1 MSNHSQT
8 VPDWTAR
15 QVVLATLIVIFVG
28 IGFWLLYRYHIVI
41 LVLFAAIILGNAIRP
56 MVDWF
61 VRRGYRRGFSLAF
74 TYLILLG
81 CFVAILL
88 ITVPMLFK
96 QTIDLYLSLPEIY
109 IGLRTVLMNSP
120 SLLIQNIGLNLPSD
134 LQMMMRGFSLESRT
148 LDVSSFNFT
157 GMIATFL
164 NGLATVTGLF
174 LMTSFWIMESERIL
188 RNLLLIVPFHQRQQ
202 ARDFVELAESR
213 VGAFVR
219 GQLILCFIIGI
230 AALIAYLM
238 IGLPNA
244 LALALIAGIFEAV
257 PVFGPALGAIPALLV
272 AYSVEPILAVW
283 VLLATSIIQ
292 GLENYLLAP
301 RVMRAA
307 VGVNPIIT
315 LLSLAT
321 FTSLLGLPGG
331 LISIPTAAVIQLL
344 WNRFVFSQD
353 PVNGPLPAGRDLTS
367 TLRYEIQ
374 DLIGDVRK
382 QLRKKDDRSN
392 EVTDQIE
399 DAIETLAI
407 DLDLF
412 LDQESSEKIS

>member
-1 MSNHSQT
+1 
-8 VPDWTAR
+8 
-15 QVVLATLIVIFVG
+15 
-28 IGFWLLYRYHIVI
+28 
-41 LVLFAAIILGNAIRP
+41 
-56 MVDWF
+56 
-61 VRRGYRRGFSLAF
+61 
-74 TYLILLG
+74 
-81 CFVAILL
+81 
-88 ITVPMLFK
+88 
-96 QTIDLYLSLPEIY
+96 
-109 IGLRTVLMNSP
+109 
-120 SLLIQNIGLNLPSD
+120 
-134 LQMMMRGFSLESRT
+134 
-148 LDVSSFNFT
+148 
-157 GMIATFL
+157 
-164 NGLATVTGLF
+164 
-174 LMTSFWIMESERIL
+174 MESERIL

-202 ARDFVELAESR
+202 ARDFIEIVESR

-219 GQLILCFIIGI
+219 GQLILCLMIGL
-230 AALIAYLM
+230 AALIAYLI

-272 AYSVEPILAVW
+272 AFSVEPILAVW

-292 GLENYLLAP
+292 GLENYLLVP

-321 FTSLLGLPGG
+321 FTALLGLPGG

-344 WNRFVFSQD
+344 WNRFVISPDQ
-353 PVNGPLPAGRDLTS
+353 VNGQLPAGRDLTS

-382 QLRKKDDRSN
+382 QLRKKDARSN
-392 EVTDQIE
+392 EATDQIE
-399 DAIETLAI
+399 DAIEALAI

-412 LDQESSEKIS
+412 LDQEFSEKIS